1 MIRARFSL
9 VGVKDW
15 RPVVWPIKHPYWV
28 SGYDSAD
35 QPVIVAYADDE
46 AEILRLWPEAELP
59 ISSDVVDE
67 YVFSDRFPKPDWFEE
82 VGEPA

>member
-46 AEILRLWPEAELP
+46 AEILRQWPEAELP
-59 ISSDVVDE
+59 LDVE
-67 YVFSDRFPKPDWFEE
+67 PASGYMFTDRFPKPEWFIEE
-82 VGEPA
+82 VEE